1 MIYQI
6 KLFIVYIE
14 GEKNERTSLHCI
26 WFMFFIFILGKLLI
40 TIIPGNEI
48 ANAILFLAATIIAA
62 MYYFH
67 KQKLN

>member
-1 MIYQI
+1 MKEHHY
-6 KLFIVYIE
+6 IVF
-14 GEKNERTSLHCI
+14 GLC
-26 WFMFFIFILGKLLI
+26 FFIFILGKLLI

>member
-1 MIYQI
+1 MKEHHY
-6 KLFIVYIE
+6 IVFGLY
-14 GEKNERTSLHCI
+14 S
-26 WFMFFIFILGKLLI
+26 FIFILGKLLI